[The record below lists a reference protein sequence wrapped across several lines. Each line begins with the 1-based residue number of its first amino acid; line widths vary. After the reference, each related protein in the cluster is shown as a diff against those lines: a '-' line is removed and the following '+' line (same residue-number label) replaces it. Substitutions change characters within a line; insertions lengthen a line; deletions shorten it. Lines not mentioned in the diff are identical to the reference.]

1 MATNR
6 NSQVIPARANA
17 DLSSSQYRIV
27 SIAANSSV
35 DVATASTG
43 VVTGIVQNKPVAGE
57 GARVC
62 IGGVSKLEAGAAITA
77 GSLIVAV
84 AGGRG
89 SMKALT
95 AGDSYIG
102 VALTGADG
110 SGSLFD
116 CLVDVTRGA

>member
-6 NSQVIPARANA
+6 NSQVIGARANA
-17 DLSSSQYRIV
+17 ALTQYRIV
-27 SIAANSSV
+27 SVAADSSV
-35 DVATASTG
+35 DAATASTAN
-43 VVTGIVQNKPVAGE
+43 VVGIVQNSPGAGD

-62 IGGVSKLEAGAAITA
+62 VGGVSKLEAGAAVTA

-89 SMKALT
+89 SMKILT

-110 SGSLFD
+110 SASLFD
-116 CLVDVTRGA
+116 CMVDVTRGA